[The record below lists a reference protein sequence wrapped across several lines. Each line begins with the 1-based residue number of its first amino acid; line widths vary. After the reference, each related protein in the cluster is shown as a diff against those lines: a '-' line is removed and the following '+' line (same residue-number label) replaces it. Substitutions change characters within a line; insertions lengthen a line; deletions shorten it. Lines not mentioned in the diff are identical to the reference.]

1 MRNLHGVADVL
12 YVAGG
17 TDLSDKDKDTDD
29 KDKGLYL
36 AVSRCM
42 SGGVM
47 FSHFLG
53 GYRRL
58 LATEGGEGG

>member
-17 TDLSDKDKDTDD
+17 RDLSDKDKDTDD

-36 AVSRCM
+36 AVSRCV
-42 SGGVM
+42 SGG
-47 FSHFLG
+47 
-53 GYRRL
+53 
-58 LATEGGEGG
+58 